1 MTQRS
6 FHWNGASLGDANT
19 LVTNAADGI
28 GFRLANEDYESLF
41 VDRGL
46 RMLYNGDEN
55 RGVLKNWGNE
65 LAVAGVATPVTVDT
79 GGAIVYGMP
88 YENTVSV
95 NVAVPSPTSD
105 TRQDYIVL
113 RRNWADQEI
122 RITRIAGV
130 EGGGVPA
137 LTQSPA
143 PSGTGIYDIP
153 LATLST
159 TTGGV
164 ITVTDAREFCL
175 FGGEPGDDSLGA
187 TQLTNSS
194 IDWSD
199 RETRTKR
206 YFLGGGCLEPMTNGG
221 VFWYNGTSSVTT
233 TGIPTWGG
241 GANTEGWQINAATY
255 EGVIG
260 RLSLPFPDY
269 VSGSIA
275 SYIWWVPNSAVA
287 STYYIRSVAQ
297 AHSFPSVYFD
307 DYINAIATAGYESV
321 YVSGTSVQHELQRT
335 AGFTIPEA
343 YANWST
349 SLDVEYLAYW
359 YNSAGVEDIN
369 ILGVEFVY
377 TGYV

>member
-6 FHWNGASLGDANT
+6 WHWNGASLGDADALALN
-19 LVTNAADGI
+19 VADGI

-46 RMLYNGDEN
+46 RMIYNGDEN
-55 RGVLKNWGNE
+55 RGVLANWLNE
-65 LAVAGVATPVTVDT
+65 LAVTGVATPVQVDT

-88 YENTVSV
+88 YENTVAV

-143 PSGTGIYDIP
+143 PSGTGIYDVP
-153 LATLST
+153 LATLSV

-164 ITVTDAREFCL
+164 ITVTDAREYCL
-175 FGGEPGDDSLGA
+175 YGGEPGDDSMTA

-194 IDWSD
+194 IDWED
-199 RETRTKR
+199 RDIRTKR
-206 YFLGGGCLEPMTNGG
+206 YFLGGGCLEPMISGG
-221 VFWYNGTSSVTT
+221 QFWYYYTSYVTT

-260 RLSLPFPDY
+260 RLQIPFPDY
-269 VSGSIA
+269 ATGPIST
-275 SYIWWVPNSAVA
+275 YIWWVPNSALA
-287 STYYIRSVAQ
+287 STYYIRSAVQ
-297 AHSFPSVYFD
+297 AHIFSGSAFAA
-307 DYINAIATAGYESV
+307 DYTFNQYGLGSYTSV
-321 YVSGTSVQHELQRT
+321 YVSGTSVQHQFART
-335 AGFTIPEA
+335 AGFTIDEE
-343 YANWST
+343 YLVESM
-349 SLDVEYLAYW
+349 DIEYLAYW

-369 ILGVEFVY
+369 VLGVEFVY
-377 TGYV
+377 EGYV

>member
-6 FHWNGASLGDANT
+6 FHWNGASLGDADALT
-19 LVTNAADGI
+19 LNVADGI

-46 RMLYNGDEN
+46 RMIYNGDEN
-55 RGVLKNWGNE
+55 RGVLKNWENE
-65 LAVAGVATPVTVDT
+65 LEVTGVATPVSINT

-88 YENTVSV
+88 YENATVPV
-95 NVAVPSPTSD
+95 TVAVPSPTSD

-130 EGGGVPA
+130 EGGGIPS

-143 PSGTGIYDIP
+143 PSGTGIYDVP
-153 LATLST
+153 LATLSV

-164 ITVTDAREFCL
+164 ITVTDAREYCL
-175 FGGEPGDDSLGA
+175 FGGEPGDDSMDT

-194 IDWSD
+194 IDWAD

-206 YFLGGGCLEPMTNGG
+206 FFLGGGCLEPMTSGG
-221 VFWYNGTSSVTT
+221 LFWYNYTSYITT

-255 EGVIG
+255 EGVVG
-260 RLSLPFPDY
+260 RLSLPFPDW
-269 VSGSIA
+269 VSGAIA

-297 AHSFPSVYFD
+297 AHTFSGAPFTDPRY
-307 DYINAIATAGYESV
+307 ALATGSYSSV
-321 YVSGTSVQHELQRT
+321 YVSGTSVQHQLQRS
-335 AGFTIPEA
+335 AGFTIPAA
-343 YANWST
+343 YAAET
-349 SLDVEYLAYW
+349 LDIEYLAYW

>member
-6 FHWNGASLGDANT
+6 WHWNGASLGDADA
-19 LVTNAADGI
+19 LVTNAATGI

-46 RMLYNGDEN
+46 RMVYNGDEN
-55 RGVLKNWGNE
+55 RGVLPNWLNE
-65 LAVAGVATPVTVDT
+65 LAVTGVATPVAVDT
-79 GGAIVYGMP
+79 GGAMVYGMP
-88 YENTVSV
+88 YQNTSSV
-95 NVAVPSPTSD
+95 NVAVPSPSSD

-130 EGGGVPA
+130 EGGGIPS

-143 PSGTGIYDIP
+143 PSGTGLYDVP
-153 LATLST
+153 LATLSV

-164 ITVTDAREFCL
+164 ITVTDAREYCL
-175 FGGEPGDDSLGA
+175 FGGEPGDDSMTA
-187 TQLTNSS
+187 TQLSNSS

-206 YFLGGGCLEPMTNGG
+206 FFLGGGCLEPANAAS
-221 VFWYNGTSSVTT
+221 FWYNYTSLVTLT
-233 TGIPTWGG
+233 AAPTWGG
-241 GANTEGWQINAATY
+241 GANTEGWQLNAPTY

-260 RLSLPFPDY
+260 RLRLPFPDY
-269 VSGSIA
+269 VSGPIS
-275 SYIWWVPNSAVA
+275 SYIWWVPNSAIA

-297 AHSFPSVYFD
+297 AHIFSGDAFTDARYSLATGSYASVYF
-307 DYINAIATAGYESV
+307 NE
-321 YVSGTSVQHELQRT
+321 TSVQHQFQRT
-335 AGFTIPEA
+335 AGFTISED
-343 YANWST
+343 YASWT
-349 SLDVEYLAYW
+349 MDVEYLAYW
-359 YNSAGVEDIN
+359 YNSAGAEDIN
-369 ILGVEFVY
+369 ILGIEFIY